1 MAISSAMPTLSPAT
15 CTYNCPSV
23 CSIGTSVPEQHPSMT
38 ATFKHLKSH
47 EMPTTTLMLSGLA
60 VTPAMQTIVIDCVPI
75 VDPQF
80 APIIGDNAESVMA
93 SPEDPQAS
101 SPTDSKMIASGK
113 TRPSPT
119 CVFVVHHLAPAT
131 HVWSASVQV
140 VAASALTKIEDLLS
154 EDTMTIRRV
163 TSLSSPLASRT
174 HNSPSVASIW
184 TVVPEHHT
192 SMTTMLEHL
201 NLHEMPPAAN
211 IPPHLPIAPAMQ
223 TIIVNCVT
231 IVNP

>member
-1 MAISSAMPTLSPAT
+1 
-15 CTYNCPSV
+15 
-23 CSIGTSVPEQHPSMT
+23 MT
-38 ATFKHLKSH
+38 TMLEHLNFH
-47 EMPTTTLMLSGLA
+47 EMPPATNMPPHLPIA
-60 VTPAMQTIVIDCVPI
+60 PAMQTIVIDCVPI

-93 SPEDPQAS
+93 SLEDPQAS
-101 SPTDSKMIASGK
+101 SPTDSKMIAAGK
-113 TRPSPT
+113 TWPSPT
-119 CVFVVHHLAPAT
+119 CVFVVHHLAPTT
-131 HVWSASVQV
+131 HVWSTSVQV
-140 VAASALTKIEDLLS
+140 VAASALTKVENLLP

-201 NLHEMPPAAN
+201 NFHEMPPATN
-211 IPPHLPIAPAMQ
+211 MPPHLPIAPAMQ